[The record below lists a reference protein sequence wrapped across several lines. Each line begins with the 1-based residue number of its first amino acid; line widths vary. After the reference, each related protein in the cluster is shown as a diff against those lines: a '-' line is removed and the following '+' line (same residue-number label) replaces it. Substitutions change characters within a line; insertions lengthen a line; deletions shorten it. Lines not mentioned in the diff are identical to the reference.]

1 MFDNYQVIFRQLPN
15 QINAFTV
22 FCAAE
27 DYYTIVL
34 NLNLSFEGQRRA
46 FKHEIEHIL
55 KNDFSKYQNVGKLE
69 RIRHGV

>member
-1 MFDNYQVIFRQLPN
+1 MLDNYQVIFRKLPN

-22 FCAAE
+22 FCATE

-34 NLNLSFEGQRRA
+34 NLNLSFEGQRIA
-46 FKHEIEHIL
+46 FEHEIEHIR
-55 KNDFSKYQNVGKLE
+55 KKDFSKYQDVGKLE